1 MGYTGEKR
9 LGVTS
14 LCHQIARTGVGGVEK
29 SVKNV
34 WEKLFNEARLILISL
49 ILRTKLVSG

>member
-9 LGVTS
+9 LGVMS
-14 LCHQIARTGVGGVEK
+14 LCHQIARTGVEK

-49 ILRTKLVSG
+49 ILQTKLVSG